1 MAPFPLHAADMKD
14 YCIIPPYVKRDV
26 KPNILILMDNGA
38 IMGEAAYNDNYDKTK
53 TYSGL
58 YKSNVMYTDRKSVV

>member
-1 MAPFPLHAADMKD
+1 MILLCLLVSLPLKAANMKD

-26 KPNILILMDNGA
+26 KPNILILMDNA
-38 IMGEAAYNDNYDKTK
+38 EIMGEAAYNDNYDSAK

-58 YKSNVMYTDRKSVV
+58 YK